1 MTFAEI
7 MEKGGVLMYPILVCS
22 IISVA
27 VLFERLWALRSSRI
41 APSLELYLHIAA
53 KQRRDEMLAEARKR
67 NDLLSEL
74 IQKVLSDEQV
84 FDTARMTGIHAKHL
98 GLSLYRF
105 VSIPG
110 VMATVSPLLGLL
122 GTVLGMIKIFT
133 RFSDMGGNP
142 LILASGIW
150 EALLTTAAG
159 LSVAI
164 PSLIIY
170 RYLLYRADTTA
181 GELEFAVE
189 RLLAYLAPTAS
200 ADRSQETSPADGLD
214 PR

>member
-1 MTFAEI
+1 MNFADI
-7 MEKGGVLMYPILVCS
+7 MEKGGVLMYPIVACS

-27 VLFERLWALRSSRI
+27 VLFERLWAFRASRI
-41 APSLELYLHIAA
+41 APTLDLYLHLAK
-53 KQRRDEMLAEARKR
+53 KQRRDEMLTEAKKR
-67 NDLLSEL
+67 DDLLSEL
-74 IQKVLSDEQV
+74 IRRVLSDEELC
-84 FDTARMTGIHAKHL
+84 DAARMTGIHAKHL
-98 GLSLYRF
+98 GISLYCF
-105 VSIPG
+105 VTVPG

-170 RYLLYRADTTA
+170 RYLLYRADRTA
-181 GELEFAVE
+181 GDLEFAVE
-189 RLLAYLAPTAS
+189 RLLTYLSSEPAAHKESDAS
-200 ADRSQETSPADGLD
+200 
-214 PR
+214 

>member
-7 MEKGGVLMYPILVCS
+7 MEKGGVLMYPILACS

-27 VLFERLWALRSSRI
+27 VLFERLWAFRRSRI

-53 KQRRDEMLAEARKR
+53 KQRREEILAEAQKR
-67 NDLLSEL
+67 DDLLSEL
-74 IQKVLSDEQV
+74 VYKVLSDDGV

-105 VSIPG
+105 VSVPG

-170 RYLLYRADTTA
+170 RYLLYRADRTA
-181 GELEFAVE
+181 GDLEFAVE
-189 RLLAYLAPTAS
+189 RLLAYLPSVGAPSRMPGTGS
-200 ADRSQETSPADGLD
+200 GS
-214 PR
+214 

>member
-7 MEKGGVLMYPILVCS
+7 MEKGGVLMYPILACS

-53 KQRRDEMLAEARKR
+53 KQRREEMLAEAQKR
-67 NDLLSEL
+67 DDLLSEL
-74 IQKVLSDEQV
+74 IRKVLSDEQV

-105 VSIPG
+105 VSVPG

-170 RYLLYRADTTA
+170 RYLLHRADTTA
-181 GELEFAVE
+181 SELEFAVE

-200 ADRSQETSPADGLD
+200 ADRSSETSSAS
-214 PR
+214 